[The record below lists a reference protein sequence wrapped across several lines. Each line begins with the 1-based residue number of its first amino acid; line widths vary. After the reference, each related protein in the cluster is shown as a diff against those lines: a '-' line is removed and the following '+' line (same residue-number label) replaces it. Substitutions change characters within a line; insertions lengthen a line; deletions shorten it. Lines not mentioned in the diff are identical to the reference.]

1 MTPRHVLLV
10 CYYFPPLGMG
20 GIGRPINLF
29 QELPRLG
36 WDCHVLTVKGVA
48 YRGYEKELAASLDQS
63 RIHRAGSYDPQ
74 RLLYLLGV
82 RQVGGTT
89 IEGTRA
95 ASSLFFPDSKVGW
108 VGPAVRLARKLCR
121 EHKFDV
127 VLTTSPPVSSHLIGR
142 QIAQEFNIPWVAD
155 FRDYWTV
162 EPIEKAYHTDS
173 FVRRGNDLLDRIR
186 SGADALTAVNHAIR
200 AYLGD
205 GDVIRN
211 AYNEHQ
217 ALAWVVPPSS
227 DRFCIGL
234 PGNQTVSI
242 TWEPLLDAIA
252 DARRIEPAI
261 DSRIELVQ
269 VGQIDPSAFRQ
280 AVERRSLR
288 CRLSLHGQVSRTSFV
303 EALNTTHLI
312 YLGVPKIE
320 GLQFVPGRIF
330 DLLPSGRPIL
340 CNAPEGSEIAEI
352 LQATGNAFCF
362 DENQINP
369 AVQYLADCDGR
380 FRAGMFEITPRPA
393 YATPY
398 GSSTMAGKF
407 VSLFER
413 LLK

>member
-1 MTPRHVLLV
+1 MSPRRVLLV

-20 GIGRPINLF
+20 GIGRPVNLF

-48 YRGYEKELAASLDQS
+48 YRGYERELAASLDQS

-89 IEGTRA
+89 IERTRA
-95 ASSLFFPDSKVGW
+95 ASSRFFPDSKVGW

-121 EHKFDV
+121 EHTFDV
-127 VLTTSPPVSSHLIGR
+127 VLTTSPPISSHLIGR
-142 QIAQEFNIPWVAD
+142 QVAQEFNIPWVAD

-162 EPIEKAYHTDS
+162 EPIEKAYHTES

-186 SGADALTAVNHAIR
+186 SGADALTAVNHSIR
-200 AYLGD
+200 SYLTK

-217 ALAWVVPPSS
+217 ALAWVAPPSS
-227 DRFCIGL
+227 DRYRIGL

-252 DARRIEPAI
+252 DARHISSAI

-280 AVERRSLR
+280 EVERRSLK
-288 CRLSLHGQVSRTSFV
+288 CRLSLHGQVSRTSFI

-320 GLQFVPGRIF
+320 GLQFIPGRIY

-340 CNAPEGSEIAEI
+340 CNAPQESEIAEI
-352 LQATGNAFCF
+352 LRPTGNALCF
-362 DENQINP
+362 EETQIRT
-369 AVQYLADCDGR
+369 AVQYLADADAR
-380 FRAGMFEITPRPA
+380 FRAGTLGITPRPA

-398 GSSTMAGKF
+398 GSSTMAGQF
-407 VSLFER
+407 ANLFEQFI
-413 LLK
+413 K